1 MRALPESVGAA
12 RPIIRRHSSTTM
24 MAACRGVYTASPETG
39 YSKGAV
45 SGNKRMTDISGD
57 PDREIAVALSTET
70 AVYPDL
76 SKRLRRMSQR
86 SGLRTRLLNRVP
98 RRGNVNL
105 KKYPPY
111 VLFKIRTIM
120 LSINCDL
127 LMFYYCERI
136 K

>member
-57 PDREIAVALSTET
+57 PDREIAVALWTET

-76 SKRLRRMSQR
+76 SKCLTATDEPARRFESKVAIFQ
-86 SGLRTRLLNRVP
+86 S
-98 RRGNVNL
+98 
-105 KKYPPY
+105 
-111 VLFKIRTIM
+111 
-120 LSINCDL
+120 LSHV
-127 LMFYYCERI
+127 